1 MFRFLGISAV
11 VCGAL
16 TLAALLASPVVG
28 AQAYPSKPIR
38 LVSPYPPGGSTDIV
52 ARLVAPKLGA
62 SMGQPVI
69 VENRAGASGMIGS
82 DVVAKAAPDGY
93 TLLFTTPGTHT
104 AVKFTIRNVLYD
116 PVADFTPITAAVTQS
131 GVILVNN
138 ATGIRSYRELV
149 DYARKN
155 PGKLSFATAGLG
167 TSFHVTGEILKRAAG
182 IDMVHIPY
190 KGGAPVAQAIISG
203 EVPVALVSN
212 TSGVSTIKSGRV
224 SAVAVLGEK
233 RLREIPDVPIMSE
246 LIANVERP
254 GDWLGFYAPAGLPAP
269 ILSRLHAE
277 IVKAVNLPDVMAG
290 LQASGMEVLANSPAE
305 FRALIL
311 RDIELYRKMVP
322 LLGIKPE

>member
-1 MFRFLGISAV
+1 MLKIKYLFIFLAGV
-11 VCGAL
+11 P
-16 TLAALLASPVVG
+16 LAALS
-28 AQAYPSKPIR
+28 QDYPGKPIR
-38 LVSPYPPGGSTDIV
+38 LISPYPPGGSTDIV
-52 ARLVAPKLGA
+52 ARLLAPKLGA

-93 TLLFTTPGTHT
+93 TILFTTPGTHT
-104 AVKFTIRNVLYD
+104 AVKFTIRNVPYD

-131 GVILVNN
+131 GLILVNN
-138 ATGIRSYRELV
+138 SVGIRNFRELL
-149 DYARKN
+149 DYAKKN

-190 KGGAPVAQAIISG
+190 KGGVPVAQAITSG

-212 TSGVSTIKSGRV
+212 TSGVSTIKTGKV
-224 SAVAVLGEK
+224 TAIAVLGDK
-233 RLREIPDVPIMSE
+233 RLREIPEVPIISE

-254 GDWLGFYAPAGLPAP
+254 GDWLGFFGPAGLPAP

-277 IVKAVNLPDVMAG
+277 IVKAVNLPDVVVG
-290 LQASGMEVLANSPAE
+290 LQAAGMEVFADSPE
-305 FRALIL
+305 DFRRIVL

-322 LLGIKPE
+322 LLGIQPE

>member
-1 MFRFLGISAV
+1 MLKIKYLFIFLV
-11 VCGAL
+11 GAP
-16 TLAALLASPVVG
+16 LAALSQG
-28 AQAYPSKPIR
+28 YPGKPIR
-38 LVSPYPPGGSTDIV
+38 LISPYPPGGSTDIV
-52 ARLVAPKLGA
+52 ARLLAPKLGA

-93 TLLFTTPGTHT
+93 TILFTTPGTHT
-104 AVKFTIRNVLYD
+104 AVKFTIRNVPYD

-131 GVILVNN
+131 GLILVNN
-138 ATGIRSYRELV
+138 SVGIRNFREFL
-149 DYARKN
+149 DYAKKN

-190 KGGAPVAQAIISG
+190 KGGVPVAQAITSG

-212 TSGVSTIKSGRV
+212 TSGVSTVKTGKVTAI
-224 SAVAVLGEK
+224 AVLGDK
-233 RLREIPDVPIMSE
+233 RLREIPEVPIISE

-254 GDWLGFYAPAGLPAP
+254 GDWLGFFGPAGLPAP

-277 IVKAVNLPDVMAG
+277 IVKAVNLPDVVVG
-290 LQASGMEVLANSPAE
+290 LQAAGMEVFADSPE
-305 FRALIL
+305 DFRRIVL

-322 LLGIKPE
+322 LLGIQPE